1 MSQFNRLPV
10 SFLLGLVV
18 AASAGCRLLPG
29 GTTGESLS
37 PREAS
42 LGAWAEGTRL
52 RAPGSPVIQV
62 GGLVGDEVRG
72 PAIAH
77 DPRTNAYVAVW
88 QEKQGDR
95 MRAFARL
102 LDARLR
108 RQAVPGSRRDAI
120 ELSDAAGPQ
129 TAPAVAVDARGIVT
143 AWEQP
148 TAGTT
153 GIHAR
158 RLRIDGTYEGDPF
171 RIGGDGS
178 AAPAFSDAPV
188 SGALLVAW
196 QEPGRLLAAPLGA
209 AGPGMALQLAGASSP
224 MLSWFAA
231 RPEHPVV
238 ASAPAQERFMVGWTE
253 GAAMKARLLNAAGG
267 LGDVVDLG
275 AGSHLKLTYDPQ
287 EQRFMAI
294 YQHDGQVVARTLG
307 VDGALSR
314 SVTLGQGA
322 EPIAVY
328 DAGQR
333 AFTAIW
339 RSNGYI
345 VKQRVSASLAPLGA
359 AALMPSANARA
370 LAIAYNPREQMH
382 VVACE
387 ETLFSFE
394 RLTLLKT
401 P

>member
-1 MSQFNRLPV
+1 MSQSRRPYL
-10 SFLLGLVV
+10 SCLLGLVV
-18 AASAGCRLLPG
+18 ATSAGCRLLPG
-29 GTTGESLS
+29 STADQPLS

-62 GGLVGDEVRG
+62 GGLVGDEVRA

-88 QEKQGDR
+88 QEKQGER
-95 MRAFARL
+95 TRAFARL
-102 LDARLR
+102 LNAHLW
-108 RQAVPGSRRDAI
+108 RQPVPGSARDAI
-120 ELSDAAGPQ
+120 RLSEADGAQ
-129 TAPAVAVDARGIVT
+129 TAPAVAADARGFVT
-143 AWEQP
+143 AWQQP

-158 RLRIDGTYEGDPF
+158 RLRLDGNYEGDTF

-178 AAPAFSDAPV
+178 AAPAFADATV

-196 QEPGRLLAAPLGA
+196 QEPGRLLAAPLDA
-209 AGPGMALQLAGASSP
+209 AGPGTALQLAGAASP
-224 MLSWFAA
+224 MLSWFAP
-231 RPEHPVV
+231 RPERPVV
-238 ASAPAQERFMVGWTE
+238 AAAPAQGRFMVGWHE

-275 AGSHLKLTYDPQ
+275 VGDHLKLTYDPQ

-294 YQHDGQVVARTLG
+294 YSHVGHVVARTLG

-314 SVTLGQGA
+314 PVTLGQGA
-322 EPIAVY
+322 EPAAVY
-328 DAGQR
+328 DAGNQ
-333 AFTAIW
+333 AFTAVW

-345 VKQRVSASLAPLGA
+345 VKQRVSASLAPIGA
-359 AALMPSANARA
+359 AALLPSANARS
-370 LAIAYNPREQMH
+370 LAIAYNPKDRTH
-382 VVACE
+382 VLACE
-387 ETLFSFE
+387 ETLFAFE
-394 RLTLLKT
+394 RLTLLKA